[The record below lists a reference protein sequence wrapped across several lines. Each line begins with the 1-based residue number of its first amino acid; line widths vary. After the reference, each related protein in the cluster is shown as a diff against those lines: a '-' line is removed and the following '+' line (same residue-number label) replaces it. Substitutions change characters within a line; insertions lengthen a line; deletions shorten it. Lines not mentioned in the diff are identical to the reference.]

1 MEDKFRGHILAIPYP
16 AQGHINPLLQFSKRL
31 ASKGLKVTLANTI
44 FISKSL
50 PLKSSGSVQFD
61 TISDGYDEE
70 GFARAES
77 IAAYLARMEAEGS
90 RTLIELITK
99 YNNSPHPINCIIYD
113 PFLPWALDVAKQFGL
128 ASAAFFTQTCTVNY
142 IYYMQYHGGDA
153 TSILGLHMLEPQDLP
168 SFFSVPGSYPAY
180 LKLVMNQYSNLHKAD
195 FIFANSFYK
204 LEQQVVD
211 SMSKVCHMLTIGPTI
226 PSTYLDNRI
235 EDDKEYGV
243 HLYKIDSV
251 CSAWLNCKPPGSVI
265 YVAFGSMASL
275 SHKQMEE
282 LALGLK
288 GSGFYFLWVVKESE
302 EAKLPPNFKEE
313 LELERSTSTSEDG
326 GKGKGLIVTWSP
338 QLEVLSNEAV
348 GCFFTHGGW
357 NSTIEALSLGV
368 PMIVMPQWT
377 DQPTNSK
384 LVQDVWKVGVRVKVD
399 HHHHHHDANN
409 ITDENGIVAREEIE
423 SCIRKVMEGET
434 AIEIKK
440 NAKKWKS
447 LAMEAVSDG
456 GTSDTNIH
464 EFLSKLTT
472 ATA

>member
-16 AQGHINPLLQFSKRL
+16 SQGHINPLLQFSKIL

-50 PLKSSGSVQFD
+50 PLKSIGSVQFD
-61 TISDGYDEE
+61 AISDGYDEE

-77 IAAYLARMEAEGS
+77 IGAYLARMEAEGS

-99 YNNSPHPINCIIYD
+99 YNSSPHPINGIIYD

-142 IYYMQYHGGDA
+142 IYYMHYHGSDA
-153 TSILGLHMLEPQDLP
+153 TSIPGLHMLEPQDLP
-168 SFFSVPGSYPAY
+168 SFISAPASYPAY
-180 LKLVMNQYSNLHKAD
+180 LEMVLNQFSNLHEAD
-195 FIFANSFYK
+195 FIFANSFYT

-211 SMSKVCHMLTIGPTI
+211 SMSKVCRMLTIGPTI

-235 EDDKEYGV
+235 EDDKDYGV
-243 HLYKIDSV
+243 HLFKIDSV
-251 CSAWLNCKPPGSVI
+251 CSDWLNSKPPGSVI
-265 YVAFGSMASL
+265 YVAFGSMANL

-288 GSGFYFLWVVKESE
+288 GSGFSFLWVVKESE
-302 EAKLPPNFKEE
+302 QAKLPPNFIEE
-313 LELERSTSTSEDG
+313 QELERSTSTSEDG
-326 GKGKGLIVTWSP
+326 GKCKGLIVRWSP

-357 NSTIEALSLGV
+357 NSTIEALSLGM

-384 LVQDVWKVGVRVKVD
+384 LVQDLWKVGVRVKVD
-399 HHHHHHDANN
+399 HHDANN

-434 AIEIKK
+434 AIKMKK

-447 LAMEAVSDG
+447 LAIEAVSDG

-464 EFLSKLTT
+464 EFLSKL
-472 ATA
+472 ATAAA

>member
-1 MEDKFRGHILAIPYP
+1 MEDKFGGHVLAIPYP

-70 GFARAES
+70 GFAQAES

-142 IYYMQYHGGDA
+142 IYYMHYHGGDV
-153 TSILGLHMLEPQDLP
+153 TSIPGLHMLEPQDLP
-168 SFFSVPGSYPAY
+168 SYFSVPGSYPAY
-180 LKLVMNQYSNLHKAD
+180 LEMVMNQYSNLHEAD

-211 SMSKVCHMLTIGPTI
+211 SMSKVCRMLTIGPTI

-235 EDDKEYGV
+235 EDNKEYGR
-243 HLYKIDSV
+243 LAQQQATRIRDIRGLWKYGQS
-251 CSAWLNCKPPGSVI
+251 KPQANGGACIGV
-265 YVAFGSMASL
+265 
-275 SHKQMEE
+275 
-282 LALGLK
+282 K

-302 EAKLPPNFKEE
+302 KAKLPPNFLEE

-326 GKGKGLIVTWSP
+326 GKGKGLMVTWSP

-399 HHHHHHDANN
+399 HHHHYHDANN

-434 AIEIKK
+434 AIEMKK
-440 NAKKWKS
+440 NAQKWKS
-447 LAMEAVSDG
+447 LAIEAVSDG
-456 GTSDTNIH
+456 GTSDTDIH